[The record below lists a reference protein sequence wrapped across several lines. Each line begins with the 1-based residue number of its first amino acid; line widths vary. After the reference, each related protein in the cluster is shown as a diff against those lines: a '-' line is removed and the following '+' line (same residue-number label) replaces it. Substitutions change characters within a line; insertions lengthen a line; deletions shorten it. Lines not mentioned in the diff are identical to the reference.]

1 MMKDLVRVA
10 PFKEMRRLRNE
21 IDRLFD
27 LGYPAFGESALG
39 GWIPSVDVREDE
51 SGLAFVFEL
60 AGMSKDGIKVD
71 VENNVLT
78 VSGERK
84 FESGEQG
91 ENYHLVERGYGS
103 FRRSFS
109 LPNTVDPSSAIADYK
124 NGLLTV
130 KFDKRP
136 EVKGRQIEI
145 K

>member
-1 MMKDLVRVA
+1 MMKDLVRFA
-10 PFKEMRRLRNE
+10 PFKDVRRLRNE

-27 LGYPAFGESALG
+27 LGYPAFGESAIG
-39 GWIPSVDVREDE
+39 GFIPSVDIREDDT
-51 SGLAFVFEL
+51 GLAFVFEL
-60 AGMSKDGIKVD
+60 AGMSKDDIKVD

-84 FESGEQG
+84 FESEEQG
-91 ENYHLVERGYGS
+91 KNWHLVERGYGS

-109 LPNTVDPSSAIADYK
+109 LPNTVDPSTADAEYK

-130 KFDKRP
+130 KLDKRP
-136 EVKGRQIEI
+136 EVKGRQIHV

>member
-1 MMKDLVRVA
+1 MMKDLVRFA
-10 PFKEMRRLRNE
+10 PFKDVRRLRNE

-27 LGYPAFGESALG
+27 LGYPAFGESAIG
-39 GWIPSVDVREDE
+39 GWIPSVDVREDD
-51 SGLAFVFEL
+51 SGLTFVFEL
-60 AGMSKDGIKVD
+60 AGMSKDDIKVD

-84 FESGEQG
+84 FENEEQG
-91 ENYHLVERGYGS
+91 KSWHLVERGYGS

-109 LPNTVDPSSAIADYK
+109 LPNTVDPASADAAYK

-130 KFDKRP
+130 KLEKRP
-136 EVKGRQIEI
+136 EVKGRQISV